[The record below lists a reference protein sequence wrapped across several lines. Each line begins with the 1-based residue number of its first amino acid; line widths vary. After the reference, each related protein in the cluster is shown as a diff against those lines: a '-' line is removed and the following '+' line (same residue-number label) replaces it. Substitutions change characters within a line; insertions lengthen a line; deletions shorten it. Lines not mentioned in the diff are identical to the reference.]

1 VANAIGHEI
10 TPWFV
15 ARRPI
20 GRPVLS
26 MNLESLRATA
36 GMDSVIP
43 VGSWSEASA
52 PRATTNA
59 RHPPG
64 VFVGRRMRA
73 SQLGR
78 S

>member
-1 VANAIGHEI
+1 
-10 TPWFV
+10 V

-20 GRPVLS
+20 GWPVLS
-26 MNLESLRATA
+26 MNLESLQATA
-36 GMDSVIP
+36 GTDSVVL
-43 VGSWSEASA
+43 VGTWSKTSA
-52 PRATTNA
+52 PRATTTA

-64 VFVGRRMRA
+64 GFVGRRMRA